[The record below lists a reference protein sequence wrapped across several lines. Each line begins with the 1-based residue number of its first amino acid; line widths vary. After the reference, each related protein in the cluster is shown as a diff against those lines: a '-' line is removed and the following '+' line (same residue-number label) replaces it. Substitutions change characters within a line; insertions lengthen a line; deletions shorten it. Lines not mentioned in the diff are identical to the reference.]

1 MPGIL
6 LRRCAADAIASCLG
20 EPLANT
26 RRVFVSMRAQPVAS
40 VMSPLTGKP
49 ARHVRE
55 LPRGKI
61 EEALHEYFQEPPPK
75 GAVEVDYSLWRCEQ
89 TGFEFAW
96 PPRAG
101 SEVFYQWIG
110 KFPFY
115 YPGVRWE
122 YRVTAER
129 LREAAAGGSAA
140 FKLLDVGCGSGTF
153 LASLDFL
160 PMQNRHAVDFSPL
173 AIREC
178 RTKGLPSYCG
188 SIEAAVGAGFLA
200 SGSLDAVTS
209 FHCLEHVEQPVEFV
223 GQMLALLKPGGT
235 LWVST
240 PNSPMSFEA
249 DWFDVMNHPPHHL
262 GRWNPAAY
270 HALAARVGCRCELFS
285 PPASPLRMTFQEFKL
300 LRYGPH
306 RRVSRIQLVFDL
318 AANIARFSSLWRH
331 QADRLRRLG
340 NVSGDV
346 ILVRLTK

>member
-1 MPGIL
+1 MAELPKPL
-6 LRRCAADAIASCLG
+6 LNAIAPCLDSV
-20 EPLANT
+20 LANT
-26 RRVFVSMRAQPVAS
+26 RVQFVSLTQPVAS
-40 VMSPLTGKP
+40 MMSPLTGKP

-61 EEALHEYFQEPPPK
+61 EEALREYFQEPPPK

-96 PPRAG
+96 PPKAG

-129 LREAAAGGSAA
+129 LREAAAEGSAT

-160 PMQNRHAVDFSPL
+160 PLQNRHAVDFSPL

-188 SIEAAVGAGFLA
+188 SIEAAVGAGFVA
-200 SGSLDAVTS
+200 NGSLDAVTS
-209 FHCLEHVEQPVEFV
+209 FHCLEHVEQPVKFV
-223 GQMLALLKPGGT
+223 EQMLALLKPGGT

-270 HALAARVGCRCELFS
+270 RALAARVGCRCELFS
-285 PPASPLRMTFQEFKL
+285 PQVYSLRQALGTFQL
-300 LRYGPH
+300 VLYG
-306 RRVSRIQLVFDL
+306 
-318 AANIARFSSLWRH
+318 AN
-331 QADRLRRLG
+331 RRLNRFRLLADLLTKAG
-340 NVSGDV
+340 RFMEIWKRQRSRARASAPLAGDV
-346 ILVRLTK
+346 LLARLTRE